1 MSIMKMDYEN
11 EQIKLYAKNIF
22 FAIIF
27 YVLVSRALIFNSYLA
42 VKAISRQMIS
52 TDTCART

>member
-1 MSIMKMDYEN
+1 MEMDYKN

-22 FAIIF
+22 YAIISF
-27 YVLVSRALIFNSYLA
+27 VLVSRALIFNSHLA

-52 TDTCART
+52 TDTCAST

>member
-52 TDTCART
+52 TDTCAST